1 MEAFLQL
8 VGSSGFPTSFVGLML
23 FLFFYMRKQEAAVR
37 VEQITTIERLRAEVI
52 ELEAAKDKA
61 EAIAERLRGD
71 MSEKDREIS
80 RLIGK
85 LFRMGSDDS

>member
-8 VGSSGFPTSFVGLML
+8 VGSAGLPTSFIGLML
-23 FLFFYMRKQEAAVR
+23 FLYFTVRKQEATVR
-37 VEQITTIERLRAEVI
+37 AEQIATIERLRADVV

-71 MSEKDREIS
+71 MLDKDREIA
-80 RLIGK
+80 RLVGK
-85 LFRMGSDDS
+85 LFRLGSDDS